1 MPIPSS
7 PNALLAHPFRPFF
20 LLVGVYGVLI
30 VLAWMAFL
38 FGGLPLPLGW
48 SPLHWHSHEMIYG
61 LVPAAIAG
69 FLLTAMTNWTGAPPL
84 NNKGLLALVLLW
96 IAGRAVCW
104 FAGSLDRKRT
114 RLNSTHFAI
123 SYAV

>member
-61 LVPAAIAG
+61 LRSEEHTSELQSRGHLVCRLLLEKKKIDRQG
-69 FLLTAMTNWTGAPPL
+69 FRDDVL
-84 NNKGLLALVLLW
+84 N
-96 IAGRAVCW
+96 
-104 FAGSLDRKRT
+104 
-114 RLNSTHFAI
+114 
-123 SYAV
+123 

>member
-1 MPIPSS
+1 MVQSLYLMTYRYILISSVVEPFVIPIPSS

-69 FLLTAMTNWTGAPPL
+69 FLLTAMTNWTG
-84 NNKGLLALVLLW
+84 
-96 IAGRAVCW
+96 
-104 FAGSLDRKRT
+104 DRK
-114 RLNSTHFAI
+114 S
-123 SYAV
+123 VV